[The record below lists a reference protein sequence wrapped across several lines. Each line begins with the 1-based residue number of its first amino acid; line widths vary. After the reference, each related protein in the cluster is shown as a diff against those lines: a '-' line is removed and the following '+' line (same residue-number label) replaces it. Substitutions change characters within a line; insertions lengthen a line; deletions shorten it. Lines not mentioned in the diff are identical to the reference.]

1 MSVGLVLLTAFLLGM
16 IHGITP
22 DEHTWPITFSYSV
35 GSYSTKGGM
44 RAGLLFS
51 LAFTLQR
58 AIGSEIAY
66 FGITAFSRAMHDPRF
81 NFYIDLV
88 VGIVMGM
95 SGYYVLRR
103 GTIVHLFHSH
113 SIEGQGHSAEPRPIP
128 SYMPL
133 VHGFIAGWGSGA
145 FALITYTVLA
155 PSMPNVYWGFM
166 PGVLFGLGT
175 MVMQILVGALFGAWM
190 GRQHLTDDVRVYV
203 ARMVAGRTLS
213 WGGLAFVAVA
223 LLGLLDPR
231 INALQIDTGI
241 RVHNL
246 AHLGIGVFLSVI
258 VLFIVAIYSF
268 IRSLREAK
276 IRYAQSN
283 HSG

>member
-1 MSVGLVLLTAFLLGM
+1 MGLVLLTAFLLGM

-51 LAFTLQR
+51 AAFTLQR

-66 FGITAFSRAMHDPRF
+66 VGITAFSRVMHNPRF
-81 NFYIDLV
+81 NFYVDLV
-88 VGIVMGM
+88 VGIVMVM

-113 SIEGQGHSAEPRPIP
+113 AIEGRGRSAEPRPIA

-155 PSMPNVYWGFM
+155 PSMPSVYWGFI
-166 PGVLFGLGT
+166 PGALFGLGT

-190 GRQHLTDDVRVYV
+190 GRQHLTEDVRVYV

-213 WGGLAFVAVA
+213 WGGLAFVVVA
-223 LLGLLDPR
+223 LLGILDPR
-231 INALQIDTGI
+231 IDAFQINTGI

-258 VLFIVAIYSF
+258 VLFVVALYAF

-276 IRYAQSN
+276 IRYAQSRQ
-283 HSG
+283 SG